1 MYIPE
6 KGTSNRL
13 EKVSKE
19 LMRFVSEKL
28 VSGDFYS
35 GLPHKPM
42 ITITSVDLAPNM
54 RHAIIYFRNFD
65 ANEAEKVLAFL
76 TRISGEVSKLWA
88 RNARTKYTPSIEFRF
103 DEHTA
108 KDRHM
113 DDLFDKIRH

>member
-6 KGTSNRL
+6 KGSSNRL

-19 LMRFVSEKL
+19 LMRFVSERL

-42 ITITSVDLAPNM
+42 ITVTRVDLAPNM

-65 ANEAEKVLAFL
+65 QNPIEDVLAFL
-76 TRISGEVSKLWA
+76 NRISGEISQQWA
-88 RNARTKYTPSIEFRF
+88 KNARTKYTPSLEFRI
-103 DEHTA
+103 DEYTQE
-108 KDRHM
+108 DRRM
-113 DDLFDKIRH
+113 DDLFDKIRT